1 MIFILG
7 TACIEKLCF
16 SIHDYCL
23 FTNKKGIRNVVINNK
38 SSTFTINKDIYYE
51 FIFVFFLTYIFYYSL
66 NFILNKYV
74 ESYNKINPPHKKMY
88 VIKNYIKSFYL
99 AGLCFTLPYYITGQY
114 DIYFIQRCCIY
125 YIMNDIIG
133 LLLVK
138 KLPTTTII
146 HHLSTSLCGLCI
158 FMKNN
163 DNLDLITL
171 IVLYAIFSSITFL
184 VNFYLGFRVHSTN
197 IIYKYYLSNIA
208 LYIYF
213 FSCLINWTLQIYL
226 FPSIVYIIPFWQS
239 ILYIA
244 FIYSVVKDD
253 IILMKWLYNDKCIKN

>member
-7 TACIEKLCF
+7 
-16 SIHDYCL
+16 IH
-23 FTNKKGIRNVVINNK
+23 NVV
-38 SSTFTINKDIYYE
+38 IYYE
-51 FIFVFFLTYIFYYSL
+51 FTFVFFLTYVFYYTL

-88 VIKNYIKSFYL
+88 VVKNYIKSFYL
-99 AGLCFTLPYYITGQY
+99 AGLCFTLPYYIKGDF

-133 LLLVK
+133 LLLVE

-146 HHLSTSLCGLCI
+146 HHISTSLGGLCI

-163 DNLDLITL
+163 NNLDLITL
-171 IVLYAIFSSITFL
+171 IVLYAIFSSITFS

-213 FSCLINWTLQIYL
+213 FSCLINWILQIYL
-226 FPSIVYIIPFWQS
+226 FPNIVYIIPLWQS

-253 IILMKWLYNDKCIKN
+253 IILMKWLYNDQSIFN

>member
-1 MIFILG
+1 MIIYLFMIFILG

-23 FTNKKGIRNVVINNK
+23 FTNKKGIHNIVIDK
-38 SSTFTINKDIYYE
+38 TIYYE
-51 FIFVFFLTYIFYYSL
+51 FTFVFFLTYIFYYIL

-88 VIKNYIKSFYL
+88 VVKNYIKSFYL

-146 HHLSTSLCGLCI
+146 HHISTSLCGLVI
-158 FMKNN
+158 FMKKNN
-163 DNLDLITL
+163 DLDLITL
-171 IVLYAIFSSITFL
+171 ILLYAIFSSITFS

-197 IIYKYYLSNIA
+197 IIYKYYLSKLA

-213 FSCLINWTLQIYL
+213 FSCLISWILQIYL
-226 FPSIVYIIPFWQS
+226 FPSIVYIIPFWHT

-244 FIYSVVKDD
+244 FIYFVVKDD
-253 IILMKWLYNDKCIKN
+253 IILMKWLYNDQSNYSKKY